1 MANENPTKAVT
12 FIEAVKESLAAAA
25 RYNSGD
31 STPPA
36 AILWTDA
43 DGEWRPIATRLRAL
57 LPELLTLGE
66 YAPEQRTG
74 PTIWMRCVVDGALPL
89 PSPDALTRPPA
100 TLSHQMGEGHRAV
113 PILYLPNVSRQLLRS
128 PEECP
133 DDLKPLVELQYRG
146 VVWTQ
151 LNGKDWTV
159 EAFLVSEN
167 GGLGLDVGRD
177 QKTRNAL
184 LGALDALATAPIAT
198 LRGHKLEADD
208 FDKLMVGDTVRD
220 LLAWVSDAA
229 GTRAGWDA
237 AHWSAFCSRCRD
249 DFGFDPVAEGDLV
262 AAERLGLRKG
272 AWADVWRR
280 FTESPALYPGIPAAL
295 RRARPGDLFVQRD
308 SWPDENE
315 KDENSLRKTLSG
327 LDKLGPAE
335 ARQDVL
341 ELEKQHGPRRGW
353 VWARMGFSPLAMA
366 LDHLRTLAEQTA
378 TPLAGD
384 SPDAI
389 ASAYVKSGYRADDA
403 VLRAMASVKS
413 ADDLAAVQAAVR
425 TLYLGWLDDTAR
437 NFQAAA
443 KKAPLPDSGTLKD
456 QMVAAEPGECLLFVD
471 GLRFDV
477 GQRLLARGHERQ
489 LAATEGYRWAAL
501 PSVTAT
507 AKPAVSPAAGMVLG
521 EEAGEYFCPV
531 IGQPSP
537 LTALPSDGRGGPTK
551 PVTAERLRE
560 AIAGKGYQILH
571 GLEAGLPVGE
581 DARAWSE
588 YGEFDSLGHKLQARL
603 AGQIDEQLD
612 LVLDR
617 ILHLLEAGWR
627 TVRVVT
633 DHGWLLAPGGLPTLP
648 LKKYMTECRWARC
661 AVIKEGGHA
670 DGPAA
675 GWFWD
680 PRQAVAYA
688 PGAYCFAAGTEY
700 THGGLSPQECVVP
713 DLTFSSAT
721 QGKQIAVA
729 LESAQWLGLRCRVVI
744 KPAGAGVFADL
755 RSKPNDPKTS
765 ITEAKPFDAEG
776 KAGLL
781 VEDENLAG
789 TATSLVVFDASGRIL
804 CKKPTMVGGET

>member
-1 MANENPTKAVT
+1 MSNSVEKAVT
-12 FIEAVKESLAAAA
+12 FIEAVKESLAGAT

-31 STPPA
+31 SVPPA
-36 AILWTDA
+36 AVLWTDA
-43 DGEWRPIATRLRAL
+43 DGEWRPIAKRLRGL
-57 LPELLTLGE
+57 VPELLTLGD
-66 YAPEQRTG
+66 YDPEQRTG
-74 PTIWMRCVVDGALPL
+74 PTIWMRCIVDGAIPAEPPPLAPL
-89 PSPDALTRPPA
+89 PE
-100 TLSHQMGEGHRAV
+100 GEGNRKAAV
-113 PILYLPNVSRQLLRS
+113 PILYLPGVSRQLLRS

-133 DDLKPLVELQYRG
+133 DELKPLVELQYRG

-159 EAFLVSEN
+159 EAFLMSEN
-167 GGLGLDVGRD
+167 GGLGLEVGRD
-177 QKTRNAL
+177 QKTRSAL
-184 LGALDALATAPIAT
+184 LGALDALATTPIAT
-198 LRGHKLEADD
+198 LRGHKLEAED
-208 FDKLMVGDTVRD
+208 FDRLMVGDTVRD
-220 LLAWVSDAA
+220 LLAWISDAA
-229 GTRAGWDA
+229 GTRAGWDG

-249 DFGFDPVAEGDLV
+249 DFGLDPVAEGDLV

-272 AWADVWRR
+272 PWADVWRR

-315 KDENSLRKTLSG
+315 KDEASLRRALKAVEG
-327 LDKLGPAE
+327 CGPAE
-335 ARQDVL
+335 GRAAVI
-341 ELEKQHGPRRGW
+341 ELDKQHGPRRGW
-353 VWARMGFSPLAMA
+353 VWARMGLSPLAMA
-366 LDHLRTLAEQTA
+366 LGHLRTLAEQTA
-378 TPLAGD
+378 APLTGD

-389 ASAYVKSGYRADDA
+389 ASGYVKSGYRADDA
-403 VLRAMASVKS
+403 VLRALASVKS
-413 ADDLAAVQAAVR
+413 EDDLAAVQAGVR

-443 KKAPLPDSGTLKD
+443 KKWPLPSSDVLKD

-477 GQRLLARGHERQ
+477 AQRLLARGHERQ
-489 LAATEGYRWAAL
+489 LDATEGYRWAAL

-507 AKPAVSPAAGMVLG
+507 AKPAVTPAAMMVLG

-531 IGQPSP
+531 INEPK
-537 LTALPSDGRGGPTK
+537 R

-571 GLEAGLPVGE
+571 GLDAGLPVGE
-581 DARAWSE
+581 EARAWSE
-588 YGEFDSLGHKLQARL
+588 YGEFDSLGHKLQGKL
-603 AGQIDEQLD
+603 AGRIDEHLD

-627 TVRVVT
+627 KVRVVT
-633 DHGWLLAPGGLPTLP
+633 DHGWLRAPGGLPALP

-661 AVIKEGGHA
+661 AVIKEGAQA
-670 DGPAA
+670 DVPAA

-680 PRQAVAYA
+680 SHQAVAYA

-721 QGKQIAVA
+721 QGKQVAVA
-729 LESAQWLGLRCRVVI
+729 IEHVQWLGLRCRAVI
-744 KPAGAGVFADL
+744 KPAGEGLFADL

-765 ITEAKPFDAEG
+765 VTEAKAFDSEG

-789 TATSLVVFDASGRIL
+789 TSTSLVVFDATGRIL
-804 CKKPTMVGGET
+804 CKRPTIIGGEA